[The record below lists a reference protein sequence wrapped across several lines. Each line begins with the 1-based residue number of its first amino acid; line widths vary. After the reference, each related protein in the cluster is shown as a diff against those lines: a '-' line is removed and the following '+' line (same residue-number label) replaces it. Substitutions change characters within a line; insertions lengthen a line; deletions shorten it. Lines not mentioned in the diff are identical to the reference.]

1 MYIFVKEIGLIKKGI
16 DMKMKKNN
24 GNSDFKTSI
33 ASNNTQCSQIDADED
48 AQIDLSEMPEW
59 TDEMFKTARVG
70 HYHIPQELK
79 DRIDKIT
86 S

>member
-1 MYIFVKEIGLIKKGI
+1 M
-16 DMKMKKNN
+16 KNN
-24 GNSDFKTSI
+24 SSISEHKTSNN
-33 ASNNTQCSQIDADED
+33 SNKTKCSQIDADED

-59 TDEMFKTARVG
+59 TEEMFKTARVG

-79 DRIDKIT
+79 DRINKVK

>member
-1 MYIFVKEIGLIKKGI
+1 
-16 DMKMKKNN
+16 MKMKKNS
-24 GNSDFKTSI
+24 GNSGIKTPND
-33 ASNNTQCSQIDADED
+33 SNKIHCSQIDSDED

-79 DRIDKIT
+79 DRINKIN